1 MSRLAIIA
9 NPQAHRNRL
18 WPLAAQALRKA
29 APGATLHE
37 AGSVADLARVAAEVK
52 AAGHEV
58 VAIAGGDGTVQ
69 HVVTALDEAYQ
80 GRLPLLA
87 LLGGGAYDSLAA
99 MGGKG
104 DAEERLRAL
113 SVALASGVP
122 RSGEAARFGE
132 DTLQVEER
140 DCLRVDG
147 ACGFRLGV
155 GLAVRFVEA
164 VYATGDPGRWAGL
177 TTLLRA
183 AGSSLL
189 GGPFARHLYQPLQV
203 AAFVDGEEWPPLPL
217 FGLVCSTV
225 AEAGLGLRPFRRAVE
240 QPGFFQVLGLT
251 ASPRAFALELP
262 RLLCGLPARRD
273 RLLDGIAERVELRG
287 APGLPYLL
295 DGELRV
301 AGSSLLITVGPRI
314 RLVRRARSL

>member
-18 WPLAAQALRKA
+18 WPLASQALRKA
-29 APGATLHE
+29 APGASFYE
-37 AGSVADLARVAAEVK
+37 ARSLADLTRVATEVH
-52 AAGHEV
+52 AAGHEL

-69 HVVTALDEAYQ
+69 HVVTALDVACE

-99 MGGKG
+99 MGGVG
-104 DAEERLRAL
+104 DAEQRLKRL
-113 SVALASGVP
+113 SEALASGVP
-122 RSGEAARFGE
+122 LSGDAARSGREA
-132 DTLQVEER
+132 LHIEER
-140 DCLRVDG
+140 DCLRVEG

-164 VYATGDPGRWAGL
+164 VYATGNPGAWTGF
-177 TTLLRA
+177 TTLVRA
-183 AGSSLL
+183 ATSSLL
-189 GGPFARHLYQPLQV
+189 GGAFSRQLYHPLPV
-203 AAFVDGEEWPPLPL
+203 EAWVDGEEWPPLPL

-225 AEAGLGLRPFRRAVE
+225 PEAGLGLRPFRRALE

-251 ASPRAFALELP
+251 AGPRAFALELP
-262 RLLCGLPARRD
+262 RLLLGMPARRD
-273 RLLDGIAERVELRG
+273 RLLDGVAERVELRG

-295 DGELRV
+295 DGELRTSG
-301 AGSSLLITVGPRI
+301 ASLLVTLGPRL
-314 RLVRRARSL
+314 RVVRAA